1 MHLQLKTSH
10 KDGPWADPPPE
21 GLEPTQ
27 LVFVRLHVSVPA
39 HWARRGPVRDSL
51 LPREGIRVSVTTE
64 DLGASVPRC
73 VPSPEPQSPHLES
86 GLRPPVAEDD
96 AMAALRWPRP
106 SQQPGDLQGA
116 PHVAWSDHTEQLGAR
131 GKVHSH
137 PVWSEGEEAKDG
149 DSSVSSGRLSG
160 SSGGHES
167 CTSPPGPWKERPP
180 QVLGPRRQPRESNPR
195 LEQLRDKIRAQ
206 AQWQAS
212 CASLGTS
219 APSSASRLYRASKS
233 EPRRKARK
241 PMNPPPAPWE
251 ALRPGASV
259 KGLGALS
266 VAPCG
271 VEDKAIPG
279 QGCEPSGVPRRQASV
294 PREKARRMQS
304 SPCKREKAP
313 RSPIPRRAAK
323 DKDSELVGV
332 YAWRKGPA
340 LVRALLGPR
349 PALPGLQ
356 SKAPSRDQAPTAELG
371 DSKRVGAA
379 ESSPVCPRM
388 PSPASFRGDLQLSAN
403 APNLASC
410 DQPMTIQNAMAVLR
424 DLRQQIQAGL
434 ELARHRHSRGGPE
447 LGRSKLWLQ
456 DPAGRRQ
463 WGPWSTPDVR
473 GSFSKSPQ
481 AGMEGRRS
489 SLERPGSFPTGH
501 RWSTLA
507 GWESYPQRTRAAPG
521 RNPSF
526 QRPGSPPERLTS
538 LPQRPWSASAGQASR
553 PPRTW
558 ATHEDWES
566 PARRPWSPSGQRSQ
580 SASFTQGASTPCKD
594 RGSLLPPSGV
604 EHGWLR
610 PARGAPGKEDEEW
623 VPPPCPKPRG
633 ALGHRYSTEALR
645 EFMRQKTL
653 ARRRQALEEKAS
665 AVRALELKNQRLQE
679 VYRKQRE
686 AVLGKAVPVV
696 SQTNPG
702 IVTFF
707 PHCAPS
713 RGLEAPGSLGSPVL
727 EWSKVTSGMV
737 LGDQEAPGSF
747 CLCLNRALNR
757 TETLE
762 VDGPQDVWD
771 GAPMRK
777 LQDLTSRPP
786 RPGVCIYL
794 DPEESEHL
802 GTPGPLH
809 FRHKEARLQA
819 LETMANVLKQRID
832 ILTAKLHRSE
842 APDTLGDPVSD
853 LSLSRPSTVPTAPV
867 CSGGLVPNRSR
878 GAPWDWADLPA
889 RTLVPPTCFLD
900 GGTLPWSPDW
910 ERRQSVS
917 PRGHYD
923 SKPRGFIE
931 DGRLELDNRLARNTA
946 SFQALGPFI
955 GRSVGVPA
963 MLDPTCG
970 SLQLEEMPSARGAA
984 GLVTPWTARGCGQRS
999 RHLANVPWKSPSFLK
1014 SLQLNQEKQ
1023 ERVLTLL
1030 RQQAE
1035 LEVWETQKALDQ
1047 LLFKHQLE
1055 VSRPILRAR
1064 GLFPASYGETLH
1076 PGRARTGFGFGF
1088 SFGAATG
1095 VWSPGADN
1103 LSGHRDRQTQVGPS
1117 QPALGRDAA
1126 TPSQGAQEGQ
1136 QSQEDKSASAEP
1148 PQEVGPDQAP
1158 SQLPLARLY
1167 PRVHPTRQM
1176 LELSLRE
1183 EELRAQHQTAL
1194 LRLREKALEEKMCAE
1209 LAWLEQQRACLGS
1222 KGSPTVPAALVE
1234 RQLQALSSLEQ
1245 EQREIRCLRNTHL
1258 FSHKERKLL
1267 LQHQRD
1273 ILCLQ
1278 TALAHLQQELE
1289 ARTRPP
1295 QRSGPEVKPAQT
1307 EGPAQGSSCPSTPP
1321 GPGSPTSPN
1330 LWRSPESPGAQQQE
1344 DGTPPQATSATDSPQ
1359 LLPRRVCGEDTPVA
1373 RSWPDAGGRLAES
1386 QSPVSQGDPQPNPQP
1401 LSSEEKTRP
1410 LMESRAQKLQDRHSL
1425 GRGGPC
1431 SPPEASVAEG
1441 SMSPAG
1447 SELGLDFANSPREE
1461 VQQMESWPSGE
1472 QRSPAPPSPRAG
1484 SPLELGPESES
1495 ESAPRSCLGSRA
1507 SSSVSGPSCRSL
1519 QGFQKVSATLVQLSL
1534 SDWEAGDPPDSP
1546 DADPGWSGEFSPQD
1560 SWGLHHGGGQV
1571 ARERVEGS
1579 GAGPRR
1585 GSPVDAGGPEPGGGP
1600 QQAGWLLPLPDAPS
1614 SRSGSELSEASS
1626 ELWDEENLLEPG
1638 TGAEPASGRSSPAGG
1653 SSHLESGGA
1662 PCSAP
1667 PSLGLGEGQ
1676 EASGTSGSLISGLN
1690 TGRAKQVSREA
1701 ACMALPSKSSSS
1713 DLDLPLSSPSGSLA
1727 SEAVDFGGGG
1737 DTGPLQ
1743 ASDGCPQGPGDADLR
1758 LSNDGKP
1765 QQAWSEPEVPVNLR
1779 APPRDAGDLVAR
1791 TPEGWAPG
1799 CRGRGDSLEAC
1810 STLANGVLPE
1820 ILSPVDDVLSYGSA
1834 DLPSSTHRDASL
1846 PPLPPTLPAERE
1858 ANATSLHSE
1867 DFPPPPEDALSPG
1880 GSLGSPG
1887 EDASI
1892 KTGELPSLSEEGLPE
1907 PLSPGPQE
1915 SGLCLEVGRQG
1926 GSLRD
1931 KLGESCCDGGAQ
1943 AVGSQWS
1950 EPARWL
1956 GSPLCGG
1963 AGDAVAGLP
1972 RLPVQPPSPSRV
1984 ASEAGEGLPVLLA
1997 AGGTGPSGTGQGD
2010 PAPALGAGR
2019 WVDAPGMERAEVVDL
2034 VSSQLTRRILCDSL
2048 AVLSEM
2054 AQPVAR

>member
-1 MHLQLKTSH
+1 MSVLCWQRAFEPRPPLGALPA
-10 KDGPWADPPPE
+10 DGGLGSASWEPGLPPP
-21 GLEPTQ
+21 
-27 LVFVRLHVSVPA
+27 A
-39 HWARRGPVRDSL
+39 
-51 LPREGIRVSVTTE
+51 
-64 DLGASVPRC
+64 
-73 VPSPEPQSPHLES
+73 
-86 GLRPPVAEDD
+86 AEDD

-116 PHVAWSDHTEQLGAR
+116 PHVAWSDHTEQPGAR
-131 GKVHSH
+131 GKAHSH
-137 PVWSEGEEAKDG
+137 LVWSEGEEAKDG

-160 SSGGHES
+160 SSGGHDS

-219 APSSASRLYRASKS
+219 TLSSASRLYRASKPD
-233 EPRRKARK
+233 PRRKAGK
-241 PMNPPPAPWE
+241 PMHPTPAPWE

-259 KGLGALS
+259 KGSGGLS

-271 VEDKAIPG
+271 VEDRAIPG
-279 QGCEPSGVPRRQASV
+279 QGCKLSGVARRQASV
-294 PREKARRMQS
+294 PREKARRRQS

-313 RSPIPRRAAK
+313 RSPIPRRATK

-340 LVRALLGPR
+340 LVRALLGPP
-349 PALPGLQ
+349 PALPRLQ
-356 SKAPSRDQAPTAELG
+356 SKAPSRDQAPTVELG

-388 PSPASFRGDLQLSAN
+388 PSPASVQGDLQLSAN
-403 APNLASC
+403 APNLAPC
-410 DQPMTIQNAMAVLR
+410 DQPMTIQNAMAILR

-434 ELARHRHSRGGPE
+434 ELARHRHPRGGPE

-456 DPAGRRQ
+456 DLAGRRQ

-481 AGMEGRRS
+481 AGMEGRHS

-507 GWESYPQRTRAAPG
+507 GWESYPQQTGAAPG

-538 LPQRPWSASAGQASR
+538 LLQRPWSASAGQASR
-553 PPRTW
+553 PQRTW
-558 ATHEDWES
+558 ATYEDWES
-566 PARRPWSPSGQRSQ
+566 PARRPWSPSAQRSR
-580 SASFTQGASTPCKD
+580 SASSTQGTGTPCKG

-610 PARGAPGKEDEEW
+610 PARGAPGKEDEVR

-633 ALGHRYSTEALR
+633 ALGHPYSTEVLR

-665 AVRALELKNQRLQE
+665 AVRALELRNQRLQE

-696 SQTNPG
+696 SQTTPG

-713 RGLEAPGSLGSPVL
+713 KGLEAPGSLGSPVL

-747 CLCLNRALNR
+747 CLCLNRALNH

-762 VDGPQDVWD
+762 MDGPQDGWD
-771 GAPMRK
+771 GAPMLISARSSPGPLK
-777 LQDLTSRPP
+777 LQDLTTRPP
-786 RPGVCIYL
+786 RPGMCIYL
-794 DPEESEHL
+794 DPEESERL
-802 GTPGPLH
+802 VTPGPLH
-809 FRHKEARLQA
+809 FRYKQARLQA

-842 APDTLGDPVSD
+842 APDTLGDLVSD
-853 LSLSRPSTVPTAPV
+853 LSPSRRSTVSTAPV
-867 CSGGLVPNRSR
+867 CSGALVPNRSG
-878 GAPWDWADLPA
+878 GAPWDWADMPA

-900 GGTLPWSPDW
+900 GRTLPWSPDW
-910 ERRQSVS
+910 ERRQSMS

-946 SFQALGPFI
+946 SLQALSPFI
-955 GRSVGVPA
+955 GSSLGVPA

-984 GLVTPWTARGCGQRS
+984 GLVTPWTAQGCGQRS
-999 RHLANVPWKSPSFLK
+999 GHLANVPRKSPSFLK
-1014 SLQLNQEKQ
+1014 SLQLDQEKQ
-1023 ERVLTLL
+1023 EQVLTLL
-1030 RQQAE
+1030 RQRAE

-1055 VSRPILRAR
+1055 HLMEKHSTQARPE
-1064 GLFPASYGETLH
+1064 PASASASERPPVCGGLEPT
-1076 PGRARTGFGFGF
+1076 T
-1088 SFGAATG
+1088 
-1095 VWSPGADN
+1095 SPDTVTTRPR
-1103 LSGHRDRQTQVGPS
+1103 SHS
-1117 QPALGRDAA
+1117 ALGRDAA
-1126 TPSQGAQEGQ
+1126 TPSQGPQEGQ

-1148 PQEVGPDQAP
+1148 RQEVRPDQAP

-1167 PRVHPTRQM
+1167 PRVNPTHQRSLAGPWSADAAGAPGHFTLRM

-1183 EELRAQHQTAL
+1183 EELHAQHQTAL
-1194 LRLREKALEEKMCAE
+1194 LRLREKALEEKTCAE

-1222 KGSPTVPAALVE
+1222 KESPTVLVDLVE

-1258 FSHKERKLL
+1258 FSHKERMLL

-1273 ILCLQ
+1273 ILCLR
-1278 TALAHLQQELE
+1278 TAVAHLQQELK
-1289 ARTRPP
+1289 AWTRPP

-1307 EGPAQGSSCPSTPP
+1307 EGPAQGSSRPSTPH

-1330 LWRSPESPGAQQQE
+1330 PWRSPESPGAQHLPTGQE
-1344 DGTPPQATSATDSPQ
+1344 DGTLPQATSATDSPRPP
-1359 LLPRRVCGEDTPVA
+1359 PRPVCGEDMPVTGG
-1373 RSWPDAGGRLAES
+1373 RPDAGGRLAES
-1386 QSPVSQGDPQPNPQP
+1386 QSPVSQGDPQPNPHP
-1401 LSSEEKTRP
+1401 FSSEEKTRP
-1410 LMESRAQKLQDRHSL
+1410 LMASHTQKLQDRHSL
-1425 GRGGPC
+1425 GGGGPC
-1431 SPPEASVAEG
+1431 SPPEASQVAE
-1441 SMSPAG
+1441 SSVSPAG

-1461 VQQMESWPSGE
+1461 PQQMESWPSGE
-1472 QRSPAPPSPRAG
+1472 QRIETCWQEDTCDPFSRPEAAPPTTAPAPAPPSPRAG

-1495 ESAPRSCLGSRA
+1495 ESSPRSCLGSCA
-1507 SSSVSGPSCRSL
+1507 SSVSGPPCHSL
-1519 QGFQKVSATLVQLSL
+1519 QEFQKVSATLVQLSL
-1534 SDWEAGDPPDSP
+1534 SDWEAGDPPD
-1546 DADPGWSGEFSPQD
+1546 ADPGWSGEFSPQD
-1560 SWGLHHGGGQV
+1560 SWGLHRGGGQV

-1585 GSPVDAGGPEPGGGP
+1585 GSPTDAGGPEPGGGP
-1600 QQAGWLLPLPDAPS
+1600 QQAGWLPPLPDAPS
-1614 SRSGSELSEASS
+1614 WRSGSELSEASS

-1690 TGRAKQVSREA
+1690 TGRAKQASPEA
-1701 ACMALPSKSSSS
+1701 ACRALPSKASSSS

-1727 SEAVDFGGGG
+1727 SEAVDFGEGG

-1743 ASDGCPQGPGDADLR
+1743 ASDGCPEGAGDADLR

-1779 APPRDAGDLVAR
+1779 APPRDPGGLVAR
-1791 TPEGWAPG
+1791 TPKGWAPG
-1799 CRGRGDSLEAC
+1799 RRERGDAPDSPAPEEAW
-1810 STLANGVLPE
+1810 STLASGVLPE

-1834 DLPSSTHRDASL
+1834 DLPSSTHRDAGL

-1867 DFPPPPEDALSPG
+1867 DFPPPPEDAMSPRG
-1880 GSLGSPG
+1880 LLGSPG

-1915 SGLCLEVGRQG
+1915 SGLCLEVGGQG

-1950 EPARWL
+1950 EPAGWL

-1963 AGDAVAGLP
+1963 AGDATGGLP
-1972 RLPVQPPSPSRV
+1972 RLPVQAPSPSRV
-1984 ASEAGEGLPVLLA
+1984 ASEAGEGLSVLLA
-1997 AGGTGPSGTGQGD
+1997 AGGTGLSGTGQGD
-2010 PAPALGAGR
+2010 PAPASGAGR
-2019 WVDAPGMERAEVVDL
+2019 WVDAPGMERAEMVGL
-2034 VSSQLTRRILCDSL
+2034 VSSQLTGRILCDSL

-2054 AQPVAR
+2054 AQPAAH

>member
-1 MHLQLKTSH
+1 MSTLLMGTLAAGAGEMILPHP
-10 KDGPWADPPPE
+10 KDN
-21 GLEPTQ
+21 Q
-27 LVFVRLHVSVPA
+27 R
-39 HWARRGPVRDSL
+39 
-51 LPREGIRVSVTTE
+51 
-64 DLGASVPRC
+64 
-73 VPSPEPQSPHLES
+73 ES
-86 GLRPPVAEDD
+86 GLHPPVAEDD

-131 GKVHSH
+131 GKAHSH

-219 APSSASRLYRASKS
+219 APSSASRLYRASKPD
-233 EPRRKARK
+233 PRRKAKK

-323 DKDSELVGV
+323 DKGRRSLAGEPNPTGAFQDPNVSSWAVPASALAFDSARSQQNPDPSRPEPCNSELVGV

-340 LVRALLGPR
+340 LVRALLGPP

-379 ESSPVCPRM
+379 ESAPVCPRM
-388 PSPASFRGDLQLSAN
+388 PRPASLRGDLQLSAN

-501 RWSTLA
+501 RWSTPA
-507 GWESYPQRTRAAPG
+507 GWESYPQQTGAAPG

-566 PARRPWSPSGQRSQ
+566 PARRPWSPSGQRSR

-594 RGSLLPPSGV
+594 RGPLLPPSGV
-604 EHGWLR
+604 EHSWLR
-610 PARGAPGKEDEEW
+610 PTGGAPGKEEW

-633 ALGHRYSTEALR
+633 ALGHRYGTEALR

-686 AVLGKAVPVV
+686 AILGKAVPVV

-762 VDGPQDVWD
+762 MDGPQDGWD

-777 LQDLTSRPP
+777 LQDPTSRPP

-802 GTPGPLH
+802 GTLGPLH

-853 LSLSRPSTVPTAPV
+853 LSLSRPSSMPIAPV

-878 GAPWDWADLPA
+878 GAPWDWADMPA
-889 RTLVPPTCFLD
+889 RTLVSPTCFLD

-923 SKPRGFIE
+923 SKPGGFIE

-999 RHLANVPWKSPSFLK
+999 GHLANVPRKSPSFLK
-1014 SLQLNQEKQ
+1014 SLQLDQEKQ
-1023 ERVLTLL
+1023 KRVLTLL

-1055 VSRPILRAR
+1055 HLMEKPSTQARPE
-1064 GLFPASYGETLH
+1064 PASASERPRVCGVLEPTTS
-1076 PGRARTGFGFGF
+1076 PDT
-1088 SFGAATG
+1088 ATTR
-1095 VWSPGADN
+1095 P
-1103 LSGHRDRQTQVGPS
+1103 RS

-1148 PQEVGPDQAP
+1148 QQEVGPDQAP

-1167 PRVHPTRQM
+1167 PRVNPTHQM

-1222 KGSPTVPAALVE
+1222 KGSPTVPVALVE

-1307 EGPAQGSSCPSTPP
+1307 EGPAQGSSCPSTPH
-1321 GPGSPTSPN
+1321 GPGSPTGPN

-1344 DGTPPQATSATDSPQ
+1344 DGTPPQATSATDSPR
-1359 LLPRRVCGEDTPVA
+1359 LLPRPVCGEDTPVA

-1410 LMESRAQKLQDRHSL
+1410 LMESRAQKLQDWHSL

-1431 SPPEASVAEG
+1431 SPQEASQVAEG

-1461 VQQMESWPSGE
+1461 VQQMESWLSGE

-1495 ESAPRSCLGSRA
+1495 ESAPRSCSGSRA

-1519 QGFQKVSATLVQLSL
+1519 QEFQKVSATLVQLSL
-1534 SDWEAGDPPDSP
+1534 SDWEAGDPPDAP

-1560 SWGLHHGGGQV
+1560 SWGLHRGGGQV

-1579 GAGPRR
+1579 GAGPRC

-1727 SEAVDFGGGG
+1727 SEAVDFGEGG

-1779 APPRDAGDLVAR
+1779 APPRDAGGLVAR

-1799 CRGRGDSLEAC
+1799 CRGRGDSPDSPAPEEAC
-1810 STLANGVLPE
+1810 STLASGVLPE
-1820 ILSPVDDVLSYGSA
+1820 ILSPVDDMLSYGSA
-1834 DLPSSTHRDASL
+1834 DLPSSTHRDASF

-1880 GSLGSPG
+1880 GSLGSPR

-1915 SGLCLEVGRQG
+1915 SGLCLE
-1926 GSLRD
+1926 
-1931 KLGESCCDGGAQ
+1931 
-1943 AVGSQWS
+1943 
-1950 EPARWL
+1950 
-1956 GSPLCGG
+1956 
-1963 AGDAVAGLP
+1963 
-1972 RLPVQPPSPSRV
+1972 
-1984 ASEAGEGLPVLLA
+1984 
-1997 AGGTGPSGTGQGD
+1997 GD

-2019 WVDAPGMERAEVVDL
+2019 WVDAPGMGRAEVVDL

-2048 AVLSEM
+2048 AVLLEM
-2054 AQPVAR
+2054 AQPAAR